1 MKVRILH
8 LLADMQ
14 LKAVSAVSAVF
25 VFGAVS
31 AVFVFGMCHIVP

>member
-8 LLADMQ
+8 LLANMQ
-14 LKAVSAVSAVF
+14 LK
-25 VFGAVS
+25 AVS

>member
-25 VFGAVS
+25 VFG
-31 AVFVFGMCHIVP
+31 MCHIVP